1 MSTCIYI
8 LVMPHFGFEGGALVL
23 YVPVPGPCLPLTSA
37 LFNKSLSD
45 GIFPSVWKQANVC
58 PFFKKG
64 SKSDKTNYRPISL
77 LSNMSKILEKIVY
90 KRLYEYLTDNDL
102 LTKQNSGFKKNDS
115 TINQLLKIVHQIYQD
130 INDGKDT
137 CMVFLDEYKA
147 FDKVWHE
154 GLTFKIKQM
163 GITGCLFEWLKSYIS
178 EGYQKVVLNGMESH
192 LCFIEAWVPQGSL
205 LGPLLFLIFIN
216 DIVDEMECL
225 VNLFADDTSVQQRI
239 IDITSFDKVNR
250 DLQRLT
256 CFGKQWLIIF
266 KAIKTEYIIISRKRN
281 RQNHPD
287 LFLNGDVISEV
298 D

>member
-1 MSTCIYI
+1 MCT
-8 LVMPHFGFEGGALVL
+8 
-23 YVPVPGPCLPLTSA
+23 
-37 LFNKSLSD
+37 LSD
-45 GIFPSVWKQANVC
+45 GIFQSVWKQANVC
-58 PFFKKG
+58 PVFKKG

-115 TINQLLKIVHQIYQD
+115 TINQLLKIVHQIYKD

-137 CMVFLDEYKA
+137 CMEFLDVSKA

-163 GITGCLFEWLKSYIS
+163 GINGCLFEWLKSYIS
-178 EGYQKVVLNGMESH
+178 ERYQKVVLNGMESH
-192 LCFIEAWVPQGSL
+192 LCFLEAGVPQGSI

-239 IDITSFDKVNR
+239 IDITSCDKVNR

-256 CFGKQWLIIF
+256 GFGKQWLIF
-266 KAIKTEYIIISRKRN
+266 FNAIKTEYIIISRKRN

-287 LFLNGDVISEV
+287 LFLNGNVISEV
-298 D
+298 DQH